1 MTLTDVTLTGY
12 IPGVSFR
19 GATEIDR
26 ELAEAER
33 CPECGGGMEY
43 RPFYRPSGKAAVS
56 GSYRAFAV
64 CPVCGHAIEF

>member
-1 MTLTDVTLTGY
+1 MAIAGADLAGY
-12 IPGVSFR
+12 VPGWSFR

-43 RPFYRPSGKAAVS
+43 RPFYRPGGKAL
-56 GSYRAFAV
+56 GTYRAFAV
-64 CPVCGHAIEF
+64 CSACGHAIEF